1 MLTYITKTV
10 TLLMMSVS
18 LLRTPEEAREWLERH
33 GVPVSRWARAHGF
46 EPRVVFALLSGRT
59 RGRWGQAYEAAI
71 ALGLR
76 SGPGAS
82 EPDPLAVASP
92 RIEGAAAALTN
103 GMREGR

>member
-1 MLTYITKTV
+1 
-10 TLLMMSVS
+10 MSVTS
-18 LLRTPEEAREWLERH
+18 LRTPEEARDWLERH

-76 SGPGAS
+76 PAPGES
-82 EPDPLAVASP
+82 DPDPLAITPLPSREAVTTLAS
-92 RIEGAAAALTN
+92 
-103 GMREGR
+103 GMRGER

>member
-1 MLTYITKTV
+1 
-10 TLLMMSVS
+10 MSVTS
-18 LLRTPEEAREWLERH
+18 LRTPEEVRDWLERH

-76 SGPGAS
+76 PAPGES
-82 EPDPLAVASP
+82 DPDPLAIAPPSREAV
-92 RIEGAAAALTN
+92 ITN
-103 GMREGR
+103 DMRGER